1 MTQERTA
8 DAVLFYLKERERE
21 IMNDILKRLPHENED
36 QYIWKVGQAKDA
48 GIVNSTWEELAP
60 ILNTELGLEETE
72 WRGSSAFRKAYRWMQ
87 RAYDNV
93 FRQDGF
99 VEAQNDELDE
109 KTEVLLKAK
118 KQFEDQRRELNKI
131 RAEGARFD
139 HLTDKMIEAANHLCE
154 IKPLMFDDYILTC
167 DDTEAVICW
176 ADWHYG
182 MVTDN
187 IWNQYNTDICRQRVA
202 EFVNK
207 ATTRLAKHCVKRL
220 HIMLLGDAA
229 HGSIHTSCRVASEED
244 TCDQLMQVS
253 EIMAE
258 AINELSSYV
267 SEVNVYATYGNHLR
281 SIQNK
286 NDSIH
291 SDNMEKIIPWWLEQ
305 RLQKNSRV
313 NIIKSDYYEFIYLN
327 VCGYN
332 IVGAHGDLE
341 KFRQF
346 GLTVNTL
353 FTKKYGKTIDYTVSA
368 DKHHIE
374 EFEQMGIESILVRSL
389 CGTDEY
395 SNNNRLYSAPGQTLM
410 IFTPEEGRDG
420 TYNIKLH

>member
-1 MTQERTA
+1 
-8 DAVLFYLKERERE
+8 
-21 IMNDILKRLPHENED
+21 MNDILKVRQMIDGKTEYEAL
-36 QYIWKVGQAKDA
+36 WAVGQAKDS
-48 GIVNSTWEELAP
+48 GILGGLTWPEIAQEF
-60 ILNTELGLEETE
+60 NN
-72 WRGSSAFRKAYRWMQ
+72 AYREDETCFFDAS
-87 RAYDNV
+87 AYRKKYRNYIDAYEQL
-93 FRQDGF
+93 FSKEQFTSQQIAEYEDQKKEMF
-99 VEAQNDELDE
+99 
-109 KTEVLLKAK
+109 KIK
-118 KQFEDQRRELNKI
+118 KQWQDQRRECVKLWT
-131 RAEGARFD
+131 EESRFE
-139 HLTDKMIEAANHLCE
+139 HIVSKLVESANHLCE
-154 IKPLMFDDYILTC
+154 IKPLTFNDYILEY
-167 DDTEAVICW
+167 DNAEAVICW

-187 IWNQYNTDICRQRVA
+187 IWNQYNTEICRQRVA
-202 EFVNK
+202 EFVDK
-207 ATTRLAKHCVKRL
+207 AVARLARHGVKRL

-229 HGSIHTSCRVASEED
+229 HGSIHNSCRVASEED
-244 TCDQLMQVS
+244 TCDQLMRAS

-267 SEVNVYATYGNHLR
+267 PEVNVYATYGNHLR
-281 SIQNK
+281 TVQNK
-286 NDSIH
+286 NDSTH

-305 RLQKNSRV
+305 RLQNNSRV
-313 NIIKSDYYEFIYLN
+313 NIVKSDYYEFLYLN

-341 KFRQF
+341 KFKQF

-353 FTKKYGKTIDYTVSA
+353 FTKKYGMTIDYTVSA

-374 EFEQMGIESILVRSL
+374 EFEQIGIESILVRSL

-395 SNNNRLYSAPGQTLM
+395 ANNNRLYSAPGQTLM

>member
-1 MTQERTA
+1 MS
-8 DAVLFYLKERERE
+8 
-21 IMNDILKRLPHENED
+21 DILKKLSDENEA
-36 QYIWKVGQAKDA
+36 QYIFRIGQAKDS
-48 GIVNSTWEELAP
+48 GLISDTWEALSP
-60 ILNTELGLEETE
+60 ILNAELGYAEEDWKGESAWRKRYRNYLE
-72 WRGSSAFRKAYRWMQ
+72 AYENIFSKTQ
-87 RAYDNV
+87 
-93 FRQDGF
+93 FT
-99 VEAQNDELDE
+99 EAQMSEYEDQKKELF
-109 KTEVLLKAK
+109 KVK
-118 KQFEDQRRELNKI
+118 KQWEDQRRECKKYWT
-131 RAEGARFD
+131 AEARFD
-139 HLTDKMIEAANHLCE
+139 HIVEKLVESANHLCN
-154 IKPLMFDDYILTC
+154 IKPLTFNNYILNY
-167 DDTEAVICW
+167 DDSEAIICW

-187 IWNQYNTDICRQRVA
+187 IWNQYNAEICKQRVE
-202 EFVNK
+202 EFVDK
-207 ATTRLAKHCVKRL
+207 AITRLSRHGVRKL

-229 HGSIHTSCRVASEED
+229 HGSIHTSCRVASEEN
-244 TCDQLMQVS
+244 TCNQLMQVS

-258 AINELSSYV
+258 AINHLSNYV
-267 SEVNVYATYGNHLR
+267 PEVNVYATYGNHLR
-281 SIQNK
+281 TIQNK

-305 RLQKNSRV
+305 RLQNNSRV

-341 KFRQF
+341 RFKQF

-374 EFEQMGIESILVRSL
+374 EFEQIGIESILVRSL

>member
-1 MTQERTA
+1 MSQE
-8 DAVLFYLKERERE
+8 
-21 IMNDILKRLPHENED
+21 ILKKLPSENEA
-36 QYIWKVGQAKDA
+36 QYIYRIGQAKQNNL
-48 GIVNSTWEELAP
+48 ITETWESISPL
-60 ILNTELGLEETE
+60 LNKELGYEEE
-72 WRGSSAFRKAYRWMQ
+72 DWKGSSAWRKRYRNYLEAYEQIFSKER
-87 RAYDNV
+87 
-93 FRQDGF
+93 F
-99 VEAQNDELDE
+99 LDE
-109 KTEVLLKAK
+109 QLIANENQK
-118 KQFEDQRRELNKI
+118 KEMFKLQKQWEDQRRECKKYWT
-131 RAEGARFD
+131 AEARFD
-139 HLTDKMIEAANHLCE
+139 HIVKKLVASANNLCE
-154 IKPLMFDDYILTC
+154 IKPLTYKTYILNC
-167 DDTEAVICW
+167 DDSEAVICL

-187 IWNQYNTDICRQRVA
+187 IWNQYNTDICRKRVS
-202 EFVNK
+202 EFVSK
-207 ATTRLAKHCVKRL
+207 AISRLLVHGVKTL

-229 HGSIHTSCRVASEED
+229 HGAIHNSCRVASEED
-244 TCDQLMQVS
+244 VCDQIMQVS

-267 SEVNVYATYGNHLR
+267 PEVNVYATYGNHLR
-281 SIQNK
+281 TVQNK

-305 RLQKNSRV
+305 RLQNNSRV
-313 NIIKSDYYEFIYLN
+313 NIIKSDYYEFLYLN

-341 KFRQF
+341 KFKQF

-353 FTKKYGKTIDYTVSA
+353 FTKKYGKSIDYTVSA

-374 EFEQMGIESILVRSL
+374 EFEQIGIESILVRSL

-395 SNNNRLYSAPGQTLM
+395 ANNNRLYSAPGQTLM

-420 TYNIKLH
+420 TYNIKLK

>member
-1 MTQERTA
+1 
-8 DAVLFYLKERERE
+8 
-21 IMNDILKRLPHENED
+21 MNEILKRLPDENEA
-36 QYIWKVGQAKDA
+36 QYIWRIGNAKANNLIDE
-48 GIVNSTWEELAP
+48 TWESITP
-60 ILNTELGLEETE
+60 ILNRELGYDEEDWKGESAWRKRYRNYLEAYEKIFSKTQFTE
-72 WRGSSAFRKAYRWMQ
+72 SRLDDIEQ
-87 RAYDNV
+87 RTK
-93 FRQDGF
+93 
-99 VEAQNDELDE
+99 ELF
-109 KTEVLLKAK
+109 KAK
-118 KQFEDQRRELNKI
+118 KQFEDQRRECRKLWTK
-131 RAEGARFD
+131 EARFD
-139 HLTDKMIEAANHLCE
+139 HLIERMIESANHLCE
-154 IKPLMFDDYILTC
+154 IKPLTFDDYVINY
-167 DDTEAVICW
+167 DNSEAVICW

-187 IWNQYNTDICRQRVA
+187 IWNQYNTEICKQRVS
-202 EFVNK
+202 EFVTK
-207 ATTRLAKHCVKRL
+207 AIARLQIHRVKKL

-229 HGSIHTSCRVASEED
+229 HGSIHTSCRVASEEN

-267 SEVNVYATYGNHLR
+267 PEVNVYATYGNHLR
-281 SIQNK
+281 TMQNK
-286 NDSIH
+286 NDSVH

-305 RLQKNSRV
+305 RLQNNSRV
-313 NIIKSDYYEFIYLN
+313 NIIKSEYYEFIYLN

-341 KFRQF
+341 KFKQF

-353 FTKKYGKTIDYTVSA
+353 FTKKYNKTIDYTVSA

-374 EFEQMGIESILVRSL
+374 EFEQIGIESILVRSL

-395 SNNNRLYSAPGQTLM
+395 ANTNRLYSAPGQTLM

>member
-1 MTQERTA
+1 MDQ
-8 DAVLFYLKERERE
+8 VLQ
-21 IMNDILKRLPHENED
+21 KRIDENES
-36 QYIWKVGQAKDA
+36 QYIWRVGQAKDA
-48 GIVNSTWEELAP
+48 GLIDFTWEQLTP
-60 ILNTELGLEETE
+60 ILNAQLNIEETE
-72 WRGSSAFRKAYRWMQ
+72 WRGESAWRKKYRVMQ
-87 RAYDNV
+87 QAYDDV
-93 FRQDGF
+93 FSKLQF
-99 VEAQNDELDE
+99 SELHMAE
-109 KTEVLLKAK
+109 IETKTKELFKAK
-118 KQFEDQRRELNKI
+118 KQFQDQRRECRKLWT
-131 RAEGARFD
+131 AEARFD
-139 HLTDKMIEAANHLCE
+139 NLTEKLIESVNHLCK
-154 IKPLMFDDYILTC
+154 IKPLTFEDYIINAGNS
-167 DDTEAVICW
+167 EAVIAW

-187 IWNQYNTDICRQRVA
+187 IWNQYNTDICRQRVSK
-202 EFVNK
+202 FVSK
-207 ATTRLAKHCVKRL
+207 AIKYIQRHNVKVL

-229 HGSIHTSCRVASEED
+229 HGSIHTGCRVASEED
-244 TCDQLMQVS
+244 VCDQLMQSS

-281 SIQNK
+281 TVQNK

-305 RLQKNSRV
+305 RLQNNNRV
-313 NIIKSDYYEFIYLN
+313 NIIKSEYYEFIYLN

-341 KFRQF
+341 KFKQF

-374 EFEQMGIESILVRSL
+374 EFETMGIESILVRSL
-389 CGTDEY
+389 CGTDENA
-395 SNNNRLYSAPGQTLM
+395 NNHRLYSEPGQTLM
-410 IFTPEEGRDG
+410 IFTPEDGREC
-420 TYNIKLH
+420 TYNIKL

>member
-1 MTQERTA
+1 MREE
-8 DAVLFYLKERERE
+8 LKKKPE
-21 IMNDILKRLPHENED
+21 ENES
-36 QYIWKVGQAKDA
+36 QYIWRIGRAKDA
-48 GIVNSTWEELAP
+48 GILEYTWGELSAT
-60 ILNTELGLEETE
+60 LNTELGIPEED
-72 WRGSSAFRKAYRWMQ
+72 WRGESAWRKRYRVMQ
-87 RAYDNV
+87 QAYDDV
-93 FRQDGF
+93 FSKEQF
-99 VEAQNDELDE
+99 NDEFASE
-109 KTEVLLKAK
+109 ITEQIHELFKAK
-118 KQFEDQRRELNKI
+118 KQVQDQRREFRKLLT
-131 RAEGARFD
+131 ADARFEN
-139 HLTDKMIEAANHLCE
+139 LTDKLIDSVNYLCK
-154 IKPLMFDDYILTC
+154 IKPLVFEDYVLNAT
-167 DDTEAVICW
+167 DREAVITW

-187 IWNQYNTDICRQRVA
+187 IWNQYNTDICRNRV
-202 EFVNK
+202 ETFVSK
-207 ATTRLAKHCVKRL
+207 AIKYLQLHGVKTL

-229 HGSIHTSCRVASEED
+229 HGAIHTGVRVASEED
-244 TCDQLMQVS
+244 ACDQLMQSS

-281 SIQNK
+281 TVQNK
-286 NDSIH
+286 KDSIH

-305 RLQKNSRV
+305 RLKDNHKV

-341 KFRQF
+341 RFKQF

-374 EFEQMGIESILVRSL
+374 EFETMGIESILVRSL

-395 SNNNRLYSAPGQTLM
+395 ANNHRLYSIPGQTLM
-410 IFTPEEGRDG
+410 IFAPDEGREC
-420 TYNIKLH
+420 TYNIKL

>member
-1 MTQERTA
+1 M
-8 DAVLFYLKERERE
+8 L
-21 IMNDILKRLPHENED
+21 LKRIDEKESE
-36 QYIWKVGQAKDA
+36 YIWRVGQAKDA
-48 GIVNSTWEELAP
+48 GLIDFTWEQLTP
-60 ILNTELGLEETE
+60 ILNTQLNIEETE
-72 WRGSSAFRKAYRWMQ
+72 WRGESAWRKKYRVMQ
-87 RAYDNV
+87 QAYDDV
-93 FRQDGF
+93 FSKLQF
-99 VEAQNDELDE
+99 SESHMAEIETKTKELF
-109 KTEVLLKAK
+109 KAK
-118 KQFEDQRRELNKI
+118 KQFQDQRREYRKLWT
-131 RAEGARFD
+131 AEARFD
-139 HLTDKMIEAANHLCE
+139 NLTEKLIESVNHLCK
-154 IKPLMFDDYILTC
+154 IKPLTFEDYIINARNS
-167 DDTEAVICW
+167 EAVIAW

-187 IWNQYNTDICRQRVA
+187 IWNQYNTYICRQRVSK
-202 EFVNK
+202 FVSK
-207 ATTRLAKHCVKRL
+207 AIKYIQRHNVKVL

-229 HGSIHTSCRVASEED
+229 HGSIHTGCSVASEED
-244 TCDQLMQVS
+244 VCDQLMQSS

-281 SIQNK
+281 TIQNK

-305 RLQKNSRV
+305 RLQNNNKV
-313 NIIKSDYYEFIYLN
+313 NIVKSDYYEFIYLN

-341 KFRQF
+341 KFKQF

-374 EFEQMGIESILVRSL
+374 EFETMGIESILVRSL

-395 SNNNRLYSAPGQTLM
+395 ANNNRLYSAPGQTLM
-410 IFTPEEGRDG
+410 IFTPENGREC
-420 TYNIKLH
+420 TYNIKL

>member
-1 MTQERTA
+1 MPFFFNLEER
-8 DAVLFYLKERERE
+8 KREV
-21 IMNDILKRLPHENED
+21 MNDILVHLPNETED
-36 QYIWKVGQAKDA
+36 QCLWRVGRAKDA
-48 GIVNSTWEELAP
+48 GTL
-60 ILNTELGLEETE
+60 TENWPEIALFFNKT
-72 WRGSSAFRKAYRWMQ
+72 FREDDTQYYDPSAYRKKY
-87 RAYDNV
+87 RNFVTAYESIFSQENFTSSQIAEYEDQKKEM
-93 FRQDGF
+93 F
-99 VEAQNDELDE
+99 
-109 KTEVLLKAK
+109 KIK
-118 KQFEDQRRELNKI
+118 KQWQDQRRECIKLWT
-131 RAEGARFD
+131 EESRFD
-139 HLTDKMIEAANHLCE
+139 HLVEKLIESATRLCE
-154 IKPLMFDDYILTC
+154 IKPLTFDDYILNY
-167 DDTEAVICW
+167 DNSEAVICW

-187 IWNQYNTDICRQRVA
+187 IWNQYNTDICIQRVA

-207 ATTRLAKHCVKRL
+207 AVARLSRHGVKRL

-229 HGSIHTSCRVASEED
+229 HGSIHNSCRVASEED

-258 AINELSSYV
+258 AINELSNYV
-267 SEVNVYATYGNHLR
+267 PEVNVYATYGNHLR
-281 SIQNK
+281 TVQNK

-305 RLQKNSRV
+305 RLQNNSRV
-313 NIIKSDYYEFIYLN
+313 NIIKGDYYEFIYLN

-332 IVGAHGDLE
+332 VVGAHGDLE
-341 KFRQF
+341 KFKQF

-353 FTKKYGKTIDYTVSA
+353 FNKKYGMSIDYTVSA

-374 EFEQMGIESILVRSL
+374 EFEQLGIESILVRSL

>member
-1 MTQERTA
+1 MDQ
-8 DAVLFYLKERERE
+8 VLQ
-21 IMNDILKRLPHENED
+21 KRIDENES
-36 QYIWKVGQAKDA
+36 QYIWRVGQAKDA
-48 GIVNSTWEELAP
+48 GLIDFTWEQLTP
-60 ILNTELGLEETE
+60 ILNTQLNIEETE
-72 WRGSSAFRKAYRWMQ
+72 WRGESAWRKKYRVMQ
-87 RAYDNV
+87 QAYDDV
-93 FRQDGF
+93 FSKLQF
-99 VEAQNDELDE
+99 SESHMAEIETKTKELF
-109 KTEVLLKAK
+109 KAK
-118 KQFEDQRRELNKI
+118 KQFQDQRRECRKLWT
-131 RAEGARFD
+131 AEARFD
-139 HLTDKMIEAANHLCE
+139 NLTEKLIESVNHLCK
-154 IKPLMFDDYILTC
+154 IKPLTFEDYIINAGNS
-167 DDTEAVICW
+167 EAVIAW

-187 IWNQYNTDICRQRVA
+187 IWNQYNTDICRQRVSK
-202 EFVNK
+202 FVSK
-207 ATTRLAKHCVKRL
+207 AIKYIQRHNVKAL

-229 HGSIHTSCRVASEED
+229 HGSIHTGCRVASEED
-244 TCDQLMQVS
+244 VCDQLMQSS

-281 SIQNK
+281 TIQNK

-305 RLQKNSRV
+305 RLQNNNKV
-313 NIIKSDYYEFIYLN
+313 NIVKSDYYEFIYLN

-341 KFRQF
+341 KFKQF

-374 EFEQMGIESILVRSL
+374 EFETMGIESILVRSL

-395 SNNNRLYSAPGQTLM
+395 ANNNRLYSAPGQTLM
-410 IFTPEEGRDG
+410 IFTPEDGREC
-420 TYNIKLH
+420 TYNIKL